1 MMGKLG
7 TIEEM
12 IVKQDPTLLMIWKK
26 NDPILEHAIWHER
39 NTKEHM
45 YKILTLKEKKGVIER
60 ERNSKIVL
68 EQYSYPWGVSLIS
81 LNLGLQRKLRE
92 RKSSEFCKKE

>member
-1 MMGKLG
+1 MGKLG

-26 NDPILEHAIWHER
+26 NDPILEHAIWHEG

-45 YKILTLKEKKGVIER
+45 GFKVTPRCTEKFFVEKMEI
-60 ERNSKIVL
+60 
-68 EQYSYPWGVSLIS
+68 Y
-81 LNLGLQRKLRE
+81 LGY
-92 RKSSEFCKKE
+92 